1 MARASDLLRNFYS
14 GSQIGGYYL
23 PKLGSTVR
31 SLFPSSFP
39 KEQERERSPESTY
52 TPRSSGSGLTE
63 VGRMMGENF
72 LTPKTATS
80 ILGTAPIGSSP
91 MIPKVFG
98 DTLAGQGSPTT
109 GVADAVAGTAED
121 ATSSTLSDIVGVATG
136 PLSPLIGGLLGTIF
150 GGKQE
155 SPEEIARR
163 RIDAYTGKLA
173 ALRDYETKT
182 VSSTLSQDTAS
193 AMRQASQIASRQAA
207 ALGKTEQTASFAM
220 PATTNIAVAGGR
232 NMKQAVQSINSRF
245 NSQIADAEASMF
257 GVPAEESFS
266 DVMANIGEIAGAQS
280 RNEDFFAR
288 LEKMARDRDRRL
300 GYA

>member
-14 GSQIGGYYL
+14 GSQIGSYAL
-23 PKLGSTVR
+23 PKLNSFMQ
-31 SLFPSSFP
+31 SLLPAKSAERGQVPSNRFSLNSSNPF
-39 KEQERERSPESTY
+39 
-52 TPRSSGSGLTE
+52 SGSSPSLGL
-63 VGRMMGENF
+63 NKDPDALPNLF
-72 LTPKTATS
+72 SSTPT
-80 ILGTAPIGSSP
+80 GSSP
-91 MIPKVFG
+91 MVTPKV
-98 DTLAGQGSPTT
+98 ST
-109 GVADAVAGTAED
+109 GIEKVAGGTVAEVAGED
-121 ATSSTLSDIVGVATG
+121 ADSGFLGDAAKVIKDVAPFG
-136 PLSPLIGGLLGTIF
+136 GFIGGVLGMF
-150 GGKQE
+150 GGGQE

-163 RIDAYTGKLA
+163 RIDAYTSKLS

-232 NMKQAVQSINSRF
+232 NMKQAVQGIQSRF

-266 DVMANIGEIAGAQS
+266 DVMANVGETMAARSQQ
-280 RNEDFFAR
+280 EDFFTR
-288 LEKMARDRDRRL
+288 LEKLAAARDKRL